1 MSDPKWIPT
10 SINSL
15 NRDRMEEIES
25 EPSRLAARKRE
36 LEHEL
41 ALLQSPVHEKARQP
55 LITIDS
61 QIELILQ
68 MFRCRESV
76 YPKLWENRAKRT
88 SGDSLT
94 YDNEWIKGVCGKPP
108 NGRVKCSEF
117 PNQALSALDKEA
129 ARAHLIGQV
138 VLETYA
144 IREDDTCVFL
154 ACDFDGQARQ
164 ADAFLFT
171 RWAASEGLE
180 PSAPSLGRRASW
192 SACVNK
198 IRTNLTDVT
207 VLN

>member
-1 MSDPKWIPT
+1 
-10 SINSL
+10 
-15 NRDRMEEIES
+15 MEEIES
-25 EPSRLAARKRE
+25 ELSRLAARKRE

-41 ALLQSPVHEKARQP
+41 ALLQSPAHENARQP
-55 LITIDS
+55 LTTIDS

-88 SGDSLT
+88 SGDSLN

-108 NGRVKCSEF
+108 NGRVKCSEC
-117 PNQALSALDKEA
+117 PNQAFPALDKEA

-164 ADAFLFT
+164 ADAFLFK
-171 RWAASEGLE
+171 RLAASEGLE
-180 PSAPSLGRRASW
+180 PPTPSLGPRASW
-192 SACVNK
+192 SACVN
-198 IRTNLTDVT
+198 N
-207 VLN
+207 